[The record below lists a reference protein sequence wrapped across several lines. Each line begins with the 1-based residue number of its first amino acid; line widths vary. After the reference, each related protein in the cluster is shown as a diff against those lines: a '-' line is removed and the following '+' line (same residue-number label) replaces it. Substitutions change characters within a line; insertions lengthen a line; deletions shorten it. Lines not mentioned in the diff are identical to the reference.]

1 MTRRWLL
8 LGLAILATA
17 VAGSMVLLLTAPR
30 HRINED
36 SVKLIQNGMTQA
48 EIEVVFGVPPGD
60 YSSGGLRVYWEEP
73 QKRLDRKEWTGDA
86 VGVEV
91 FFDPSGK
98 VQAVDQY
105 QVFPFPSEPLLA
117 KLRRWLGL

>member
-1 MTRRWLL
+1 MTTWRRWLL
-8 LGLAILATA
+8 LVSGFLAVA
-17 VAGSMVLLLTAPR
+17 VAGFLALWLATTQ
-30 HRINED
+30 HRINEN

-60 YSSGGLRVYWEEP
+60 YSSGGFRVYWG
-73 QKRLDRKEWTGDA
+73 QKRLDGKEWMGDA
-86 VGVEV
+86 VAVDV
-91 FFDPSGK
+91 FFDSSGK

-105 QVFPFPSEPLLA
+105 QVFRFPSEPLLA